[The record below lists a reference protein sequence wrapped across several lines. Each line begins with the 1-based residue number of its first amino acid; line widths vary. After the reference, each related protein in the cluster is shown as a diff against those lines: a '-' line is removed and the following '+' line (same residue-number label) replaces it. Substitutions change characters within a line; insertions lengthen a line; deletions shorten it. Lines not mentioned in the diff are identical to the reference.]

1 MEKKKSIEFN
11 FFTFIIILVV
21 LLGIVFF
28 VARQTGQA
36 KTSDE
41 QTQNNQEEQSNSTE
55 NTETKLYSNN
65 AIILDE
71 SKLTDNWKIV
81 EDSYG
86 SIIFYIQGPE
96 IEEED
101 GTYHDVRINVYVE
114 KSDFSNND
122 LKTQMLENS
131 IYDEIKYNKE
141 TKINDIRWMEFLA
154 TNEQTR
160 AKILTI
166 MKDGYMYAVEI
177 TGEEGL
183 YKDNQESAMNIIN
196 TIQIADRIPEDQVSN
211 VIYQYYNFA
220 NIKQGSTRYLLT
232 SLNLNAT
239 EEQKEV
245 TLPVEY
251 QDYVWTG
258 IKYSDFENEMKKYM
272 TEEVIKSQ
280 FPEYIE
286 FEGNLYIKEQTGTE
300 QDFVIEDIVEKSI
313 KGYETTYEVTRT
325 DMNLFMTLKQNITLK
340 IDGDKYVVS
349 NVSDVE

>member
-1 MEKKKSIEFN
+1 MEKKKTIEFN
-11 FFTFIIILVV
+11 FFTFLIILVV

-28 VARQTGQA
+28 VARQTGESQID
-36 KTSDE
+36 KT
-41 QTQNNQEEQSNSTE
+41 TQNQQEEQNNNTG
-55 NTETKLYSNN
+55 NTEAKLYSNN

-71 SKLTDNWKIV
+71 SKLGTQWKIV
-81 EDSYG
+81 EDNYG

-96 IEEED
+96 KEEED

-122 LKTQMLENS
+122 LKNQMLENS

-141 TKINDIRWMEFLA
+141 TKINDIRWMEFLG
-154 TNEQTR
+154 TQENTR

-177 TGEEGL
+177 VGEENL
-183 YKDNQESAMNIIN
+183 YKENQESAMEIIN
-196 TIQIADRIPEDQVSN
+196 TIKIADRIPEEQVSD
-211 VIYQYYNFA
+211 VVYKYYNLA

-300 QDFVIEDIVEKSI
+300 QDFVIENIVEKSI

-325 DMNLFMTLKQNITLK
+325 DMNLFMTLKQNITIK

-349 NVSDVE
+349 NVVDVE

>member
-28 VARQTGQA
+28 VARQTGGTEPDKNA
-36 KTSDE
+36 
-41 QTQNNQEEQSNSTE
+41 QNEQEEQSSNIE
-55 NTETKLYSNN
+55 NAETKLYSNN

-71 SKLTDNWKIV
+71 SKLGAQWKIV
-81 EDSYG
+81 EDNYG

-96 IEEED
+96 VEDDD

-141 TKINDIRWMEFLA
+141 TKINDIRWMEFLG
-154 TNEQTR
+154 TQENTR

-183 YKDNQESAMNIIN
+183 YKDNQESAMEIIN
-196 TIQIADRIPEDQVSN
+196 TIQIADRIPENQVSDI
-211 VIYQYYNFA
+211 VYKYYNLA
-220 NIKQGSTRYLLT
+220 NIKQGNTRYLLT

-300 QDFVIEDIVEKSI
+300 QDFVIENIVEKSI

-325 DMNLFMTLKQNITLK
+325 DMNLYMTLRQNITLK

-349 NVSDVE
+349 NVSDAE

>member
-1 MEKKKSIEFN
+1 MEKKKTIEFN
-11 FFTFIIILVV
+11 FFTFLIILVV
-21 LLGIVFF
+21 LLGIVFL
-28 VARQTGQA
+28 VARQTGESQID
-36 KTSDE
+36 KT
-41 QTQNNQEEQSNSTE
+41 TQNQQEEQNNNTG
-55 NTETKLYSNN
+55 NTEAKLYSNN

-71 SKLTDNWKIV
+71 SKLGTQWKIV
-81 EDSYG
+81 EDNYG

-96 IEEED
+96 QEEED

-122 LKTQMLENS
+122 LKNQMLENS

-141 TKINDIRWMEFLA
+141 TKINDIRWMEFLG
-154 TNEQTR
+154 TQENTR

-177 TGEEGL
+177 VGEENL
-183 YKDNQESAMNIIN
+183 YKENQESAMEIIN
-196 TIQIADRIPEDQVSN
+196 TIKIADRIPEEQVSD
-211 VIYQYYNFA
+211 VVYKYYNLA

-300 QDFVIEDIVEKSI
+300 QDFVIENIVEKSI

-325 DMNLFMTLKQNITLK
+325 DMNLFMTLRQNITIK

-349 NVSDVE
+349 NVVDVE

>member
-1 MEKKKSIEFN
+1 MEKKKTIEFN
-11 FFTFIIILVV
+11 FFTFLIILVV

-28 VARQTGQA
+28 VARQTGGTEPDKNA
-36 KTSDE
+36 
-41 QTQNNQEEQSNSTE
+41 QNNQEEQSSNTE

-71 SKLTDNWKIV
+71 SKLTDKWKIV

-96 IEEED
+96 VEEDD

-141 TKINDIRWMEFLA
+141 TKINDIRWMEFLG
-154 TNEQTR
+154 TQENTR

-177 TGEEGL
+177 VGEENL
-183 YKDNQESAMNIIN
+183 YKENQESAMEIIN
-196 TIQIADRIPEDQVSN
+196 TIKIADRIPEEQVSD
-211 VIYQYYNFA
+211 VVYKYYNLA

-300 QDFVIEDIVEKSI
+300 QDFVIENIVEKSI

-325 DMNLFMTLKQNITLK
+325 DMNLFMTLRQNITIK

-349 NVSDVE
+349 NVVDVE

>member
-1 MEKKKSIEFN
+1 MEKKKTIEFN
-11 FFTFIIILVV
+11 FFTFLIILVV

-28 VARQTGQA
+28 VARQTGGKQTD
-36 KTSDE
+36 KN
-41 QTQNNQEEQSNSTE
+41 TQNQQEEQNNNVE

-71 SKLTDNWKIV
+71 SKLTDKWKIV

-96 IEEED
+96 KEEED

-122 LKTQMLENS
+122 LKNQMLENS

-141 TKINDIRWMEFLA
+141 TKINDIRWMEFLG
-154 TNEQTR
+154 TQENTR

-177 TGEEGL
+177 VGEENL
-183 YKDNQESAMNIIN
+183 YKENQESAMEIIN
-196 TIQIADRIPEDQVSN
+196 TIKIADRIPEEQVSD
-211 VIYQYYNFA
+211 VVYKYYNLA

-300 QDFVIEDIVEKSI
+300 QDFVIENIVEKSI
-313 KGYETTYEVTRT
+313 KGYEITYEVTRT
-325 DMNLFMTLKQNITLK
+325 DMNLFMTLKQNITIK

-349 NVSDVE
+349 NVADVE

>member
-1 MEKKKSIEFN
+1 MEKKKTIEFN
-11 FFTFIIILVV
+11 FFTFLIILVV

-28 VARQTGQA
+28 VARQTGESQID
-36 KTSDE
+36 KT
-41 QTQNNQEEQSNSTE
+41 TQNQQEEQNNNTG
-55 NTETKLYSNN
+55 NTEAKLYSNN

-71 SKLTDNWKIV
+71 SKLGTQWKIV
-81 EDSYG
+81 EDNYG

-96 IEEED
+96 KEEED

-122 LKTQMLENS
+122 LKNQMLENS

-141 TKINDIRWMEFLA
+141 TKINDIRWMEFLG
-154 TNEQTR
+154 TQENTR

-177 TGEEGL
+177 VGEENL
-183 YKDNQESAMNIIN
+183 YKENQESAMEIIN
-196 TIQIADRIPEDQVSN
+196 TIKIADRIPEEQVSD
-211 VIYQYYNFA
+211 VVYKYYNLA

-300 QDFVIEDIVEKSI
+300 QDFVIENIVEKSI

-325 DMNLFMTLKQNITLK
+325 DMNLFMTLRQNITIK

-349 NVSDVE
+349 NVVDVE

>member
-11 FFTFIIILVV
+11 FFTFIIILVI

-28 VARQTGQA
+28 IARQTGQP
-36 KTSDE
+36 KTNNE
-41 QTQNNQEEQSNSTE
+41 QVQNNQEEQSSNTE

-71 SKLTDNWKIV
+71 SKLTDKWKIV

-101 GTYHDVRINVYVE
+101 GTYHDVRINIYVE
-114 KSDFSNND
+114 KSDFSNED
-122 LKTQMLENS
+122 LKNQMLENS

-141 TKINDIRWMEFLA
+141 TKINDIRWMEFLGA
-154 TNEQTR
+154 EEDKR

-166 MKDGYMYAVEI
+166 MKDGYMYVVEI
-177 TGEEGL
+177 TGEENL
-183 YKDNQESAMNIIN
+183 YKENQESAMEIIN
-196 TIQIADRIPEDQVSN
+196 TIQIANRIPEDEVSDI
-211 VIYQYYNFA
+211 IYKYYNLA

-272 TEEVIKSQ
+272 SEEVIKSQ

-300 QDFVIEDIVEKSI
+300 QDFVIENLVEKSM

-325 DMNLFMTLKQNITLK
+325 DMNLFMTLKQNITIKL
-340 IDGDKYVVS
+340 DGDKYVVS

>member
-1 MEKKKSIEFN
+1 MEKKKTIEFN
-11 FFTFIIILVV
+11 FFTFLIILVV
-21 LLGIVFF
+21 LLGIVFL
-28 VARQTGQA
+28 VARQTGESQID
-36 KTSDE
+36 KT
-41 QTQNNQEEQSNSTE
+41 TQNQQEEQNNNTG
-55 NTETKLYSNN
+55 NTEAKLYSNN

-71 SKLTDNWKIV
+71 SKLGTQWKIV
-81 EDSYG
+81 EDNYG

-96 IEEED
+96 KAEED

-122 LKTQMLENS
+122 LKNQMLENS

-141 TKINDIRWMEFLA
+141 TKINDIRWMEFLG
-154 TNEQTR
+154 TQENTR

-177 TGEEGL
+177 VGEENL
-183 YKDNQESAMNIIN
+183 YKENQESAMEIIN
-196 TIQIADRIPEDQVSN
+196 TIKIADRIPEEQVSD
-211 VIYQYYNFA
+211 VVYKYYNLA

-300 QDFVIEDIVEKSI
+300 QDFVIENIVEKSI

-325 DMNLFMTLKQNITLK
+325 DMNLFMTLRQNITIK

-349 NVSDVE
+349 NVVDVE

>member
-1 MEKKKSIEFN
+1 M
-11 FFTFIIILVV
+11 
-21 LLGIVFF
+21 
-28 VARQTGQA
+28 
-36 KTSDE
+36 
-41 QTQNNQEEQSNSTE
+41 
-55 NTETKLYSNN
+55 
-65 AIILDE
+65 
-71 SKLTDNWKIV
+71 
-81 EDSYG
+81 
-86 SIIFYIQGPE
+86 
-96 IEEED
+96 
-101 GTYHDVRINVYVE
+101 YVE

-325 DMNLFMTLKQNITLK
+325 DMNLFMTLRQNITLK

-349 NVSDVE
+349 NVTDVE

>member
-1 MEKKKSIEFN
+1 MEKKKTIEFN
-11 FFTFIIILVV
+11 FFTFLIILVV

-28 VARQTGQA
+28 VARQTGGNQTD
-36 KTSDE
+36 KN
-41 QTQNNQEEQSNSTE
+41 TQNQQEEQNNNVE

-71 SKLTDNWKIV
+71 SKLTDKWKIV

-96 IEEED
+96 KEEED

-122 LKTQMLENS
+122 LKNQMLENS
-131 IYDEIKYNKE
+131 IYNEIKYNKE
-141 TKINDIRWMEFLA
+141 TKINDIRWMEFLG
-154 TNEQTR
+154 TQENTR

-177 TGEEGL
+177 VGEENL
-183 YKDNQESAMNIIN
+183 YKENQESAMEIIN
-196 TIQIADRIPEDQVSN
+196 TIKIADRIPEEQVSD
-211 VIYQYYNFA
+211 VVYKYYNLA

-300 QDFVIEDIVEKSI
+300 QDFVIENIVEKSI

-325 DMNLFMTLKQNITLK
+325 DMNLFMTLRQNITTK

-349 NVSDVE
+349 NVVDVE

>member
-11 FFTFIIILVV
+11 FLTFIIILAI
-21 LLGIVFF
+21 LLGVVFF
-28 VARQTGQA
+28 VARQTGGSQ
-36 KTSDE
+36 SDKS
-41 QTQNNQEEQSNSTE
+41 TQSNQEEQSNNTE
-55 NTETKLYSNN
+55 NAETKLYSNN
-65 AIILDE
+65 AIMLDE
-71 SKLTDNWKIV
+71 SKLTDKWKIV

-86 SIIFYIQGPE
+86 SIVFYIQGPE

-101 GTYHDVRINVYVE
+101 GTYHDVRINIYVE

-122 LKTQMLENS
+122 LKNQMLENS

-141 TKINDIRWMEFLA
+141 TKINDIRWMEFLG
-154 TNEQTR
+154 TQENTR

-177 TGEEGL
+177 VGEENL
-183 YKDNQESAMNIIN
+183 YKENQESAIEIIN
-196 TIQIADRIPEDQVSN
+196 TIKIADRIPEEQVSD
-211 VIYQYYNFA
+211 VVYKYYNLA

-286 FEGNLYIKEQTGTE
+286 FEENLYIKEQTGTE

-325 DMNLFMTLKQNITLK
+325 DMNLYMTLKQNVTLK
-340 IDGDKYVVS
+340 LDGDKCVVS

>member
-1 MEKKKSIEFN
+1 MEKKKTIEFN
-11 FFTFIIILVV
+11 FFTFLIILVV

-28 VARQTGQA
+28 VARQTGGNQTD
-36 KTSDE
+36 KN
-41 QTQNNQEEQSNSTE
+41 TQNQQEEQNNNVE
-55 NTETKLYSNN
+55 NAETKLYSNN

-71 SKLTDNWKIV
+71 SKLGTQWKIV

-96 IEEED
+96 KEEED

-122 LKTQMLENS
+122 LKNQMLENS

-141 TKINDIRWMEFLA
+141 TKINDIRWMEFLG
-154 TNEQTR
+154 TQENTR

-177 TGEEGL
+177 VGEENL
-183 YKDNQESAMNIIN
+183 YKENQESAMEIIN
-196 TIQIADRIPEDQVSN
+196 TIKIADRIPEEQVSD
-211 VIYQYYNFA
+211 VVYKYYNLA

-300 QDFVIEDIVEKSI
+300 QDFVIENIVEKSI

-325 DMNLFMTLKQNITLK
+325 DMNLFMTLKQNITIK

-349 NVSDVE
+349 NVVDVE